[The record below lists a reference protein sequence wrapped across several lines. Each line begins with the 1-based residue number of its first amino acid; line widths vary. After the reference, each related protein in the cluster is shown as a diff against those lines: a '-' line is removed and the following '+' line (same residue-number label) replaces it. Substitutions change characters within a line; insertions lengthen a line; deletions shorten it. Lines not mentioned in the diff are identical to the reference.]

1 MEQEKSK
8 KVLIGVLIA
17 IIVLLLCAV
26 CYLLFGRDKLKCNTD
41 DNSSTTTT
49 TMTKQNSLLGYDF
62 EKTDKIASCV
72 DAENDTYNYDCI
84 DVFKEGVIL
93 EYPVIEEKTE
103 VIKNINKKI
112 FSNVKKNIESI
123 ENYPNVITNIKDAE
137 CITLKINNSNKMISF
152 EHITIGKYLVKAS
165 NNYLSIINIDDML
178 SNCASGG
185 YFLKDVIVYDINKD
199 KIVTQDELKNTISN
213 SLLNQL
219 KDFYYEDDIYL
230 FYNKNGNLSSIG
242 FEKDSNDLLQIYEL
256 VNNKWNLSAEG
267 KYIWE

>member
-1 MEQEKSK
+1 
-8 KVLIGVLIA
+8 
-17 IIVLLLCAV
+17 
-26 CYLLFGRDKLKCNTD
+26 
-41 DNSSTTTT
+41 
-49 TMTKQNSLLGYDF
+49 
-62 EKTDKIASCV
+62 
-72 DAENDTYNYDCI
+72 
-84 DVFKEGVIL
+84 
-93 EYPVIEEKTE
+93 
-103 VIKNINKKI
+103 
-112 FSNVKKNIESI
+112 
-123 ENYPNVITNIKDAE
+123 
-137 CITLKINNSNKMISF
+137 
-152 EHITIGKYLVKAS
+152 
-165 NNYLSIINIDDML
+165 ML